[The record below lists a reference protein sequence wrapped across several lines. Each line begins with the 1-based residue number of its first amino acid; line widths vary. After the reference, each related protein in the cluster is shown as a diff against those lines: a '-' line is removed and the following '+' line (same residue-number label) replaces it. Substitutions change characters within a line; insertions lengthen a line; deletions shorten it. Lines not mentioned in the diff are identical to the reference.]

1 MVEHAKLGTACDLSA
16 EARVLPFWT
25 RMIRDVFQET
35 WDSTNNSTSIFRIT
49 REIRSLPQSASSE
62 YNDAPTNWIVSLI
75 WILDDIGTF
84 KMPFQEPHEVKVP
97 SRIFIVSIWFHY
109 QLFSIWLIVSIW
121 FPVII
126 ETMKIHELLL
136 SISLGFSR
144 LTLPSLAN
152 PRCWS
157 PGLLFLLLTCR
168 RRRHLHVCWRCPQV
182 PIPARKNMLKF
193 HQIPI

>member
-1 MVEHAKLGTACDLSA
+1 
-16 EARVLPFWT
+16 
-25 RMIRDVFQET
+25 
-35 WDSTNNSTSIFRIT
+35 
-49 REIRSLPQSASSE
+49 
-62 YNDAPTNWIVSLI
+62 
-75 WILDDIGTF
+75 LDDIGTF

-152 PRCWS
+152 PRC
-157 PGLLFLLLTCR
+157 
-168 RRRHLHVCWRCPQV
+168 
-182 PIPARKNMLKF
+182 
-193 HQIPI
+193 